1 MDLLKKKFLGTGL
14 TYDDVLLVPSYSEC
28 LPNQVDL
35 KSKFSKNLNLNI
47 PIVSAA
53 MDTVTESKMAIA
65 MAQEGGLGVL
75 HKSMTIDE
83 QANKVKRVKRS
94 ESGMILE
101 PITLNKNSLVAEAKH
116 NMKEYSIGGIPI
128 INAERKLIGIV
139 TNRDL
144 RFENDNS
151 KSLSQVMTTTNLV
164 TAKKALQCKK
174 QKRFYKNIK

>member
-1 MDLLKKKFLGTGL
+1 MQLINKLIAMDLLKKKFLGIGL

-65 MAQEGGLGVL
+65 MAREGGIGII
-75 HKSMTIDE
+75 HKNMTIAQ
-83 QANKVKRVKRS
+83 QAAEVKKVKRS

-101 PITLNKNSLVAEAKH
+101 PVTLDADATLENALGL
-116 NMKEYSIGGIPI
+116 MKEHKIGGIPV
-128 INAERKLIGIV
+128 INANRRLVGII

-144 RFENDNS
+144 RFQKDLTQL
-151 KSLSQVMTTTNLV
+151 KSRIIANLSSE
-164 TAKKALQCKK
+164 
-174 QKRFYKNIK
+174 